1 MGVTNAVALATGNN
15 TAAAGMDAFTEVH
28 SYKKAHT
35 ELLQQPTIFTG
46 VFKREAKL
54 TTTYH

>member
-15 TAAAGMDAFTEVH
+15 TAAMGMDAFTEVH
-28 SYKKAHT
+28 SCKKART
-35 ELLQQPTIFTG
+35 KLLQQPTIFTG
-46 VFKREAKL
+46 VFKRETKL